1 MKHMPSFEDQVKT
14 PYPFTIAQMLNV
26 EVPPSLSELEI
37 MIETLNSSSSSLP
50 PMFETLPVNSPS
62 PMLPLIS
69 TATPPLP
76 DIASLPKSELEIL
89 VETLNQ
95 PPPMFEIIPV
105 ISPSP
110 MSPLIP
116 TATSPLSISENL
128 GLGSPLSPSISTVST
143 GSLASAEDLLCESEL
158 NAHNESEPLEQESDS
173 VVNSVFNSVFNEVAP
188 DYEPILVHKQIRSSL
203 VDYTVSEANLI
214 SQERMASFFTEYNN
228 QVVSLNRATQLE
240 FARLHKEHNTLLEGI
255 MSSLYSKWT
264 GTSLVKDKNK
274 NSKRLLEIQNANFK
288 SHCLKSK
295 KQKF

>member
-1 MKHMPSFEDQVKT
+1 
-14 PYPFTIAQMLNV
+14 MLNV
-26 EVPPSLSELEI
+26 EVPPPLPKSELEI
-37 MIETLNSSSSSLP
+37 LIESLNSPSSSLP

-89 VETLNQ
+89 VETLN
-95 PPPMFEIIPV
+95 PPSSSLPPMFEIIPV

-110 MSPLIP
+110 MPPLIS

-240 FARLHKEHNTLLEGI
+240 FSRLHKEHNTLLEGI

-295 KQKF
+295 KQKY

>member
-1 MKHMPSFEDQVKT
+1 MKHLPSFQEVIVEDQPKT
-14 PYPFTIAQMLNV
+14 PYPFTIAEMHGFV
-26 EVPPSLSELEI
+26 EVPPPLPVIVSQSGLDILLDI
-37 MIETLNSSSSSLP
+37 DAIITLNP
-50 PMFETLPVNSPS
+50 PMFETLLPVNSPS
-62 PMLPLIS
+62 PMPPLIS
-69 TATPPLP
+69 
-76 DIASLPKSELEIL
+76 
-89 VETLNQ
+89 
-95 PPPMFEIIPV
+95 
-105 ISPSP
+105 
-110 MSPLIP
+110 
-116 TATSPLSISENL
+116 TATSPLSISEDFL
-128 GLGSPLSPSISTVST
+128 GSPLPPSPLSPSISTVST

-173 VVNSVFNSVFNEVAP
+173 VVNSVFNSVFNEAVP

-240 FARLHKEHNTLLEGI
+240 YSRLHKEHNTLLEGI

-295 KQKF
+295 KQKY

>member
-1 MKHMPSFEDQVKT
+1 
-14 PYPFTIAQMLNV
+14 MLNV
-26 EVPPSLSELEI
+26 EVPPPLSELEI
-37 MIETLNSSSSSLP
+37 LIESLNSPSSSLP

-89 VETLNQ
+89 VETLN
-95 PPPMFEIIPV
+95 PPSSSLPPMFEILPV
-105 ISPSP
+105 NSPSP
-110 MSPLIP
+110 MPPLIS

-240 FARLHKEHNTLLEGI
+240 FSRLHKEHNTLLEGI

-264 GTSLVKDKNK
+264 GTSLVKEKNK

-295 KQKF
+295 KQKY